1 MKEIP
6 DYQTLMLPVLKS
18 VADGKEHKFREI
30 ADSIAKNFGLTEEE
44 LGCRLPSGNQSIF
57 DNRVGWAKTYL
68 KKACL
73 IEYKGK
79 GVLKITERGKHVLKD
94 SPQKIDNKFLKQY
107 DEFNEFQNKVNPKEE
122 KQETETDYK
131 NQTPE
136 ELIET
141 AFHDFQ
147 KSLAEE
153 LLDKIRNVS
162 PSFFEK
168 LVVALLVKMGYGG
181 SIKDAGQ
188 AIGRTGDEGIDGIIK
203 EDKLGLDVIYIQA
216 KRWKENNVIGR
227 PEIQKFVG
235 ALAGQ
240 GAKKGVFITA
250 SSFTKEALDYKPMN
264 DTKVILID
272 GMKLANLMIEYNL
285 GVAQLHCYE
294 LKNWITITL
303 MRNNFYKRI
312 ELLFLLPNKRN

>member
-44 LGCRLPSGNQSIF
+44 LGCLLPSGNQSIF

-79 GVLKITERGKHVLKD
+79 GVLKITERGKQVLKD

-107 DEFNEFQNKVNPKEE
+107 NEFNEFQNKVNPKEE

-294 LKNWITITL
+294 LKKLDNDY
-303 MRNNFYKRI
+303 FD
-312 ELLFLLPNKRN
+312 EE

>member
-6 DYQTLMLPVLKS
+6 DYQTFMLPVLKS

-44 LGCRLPSGNQSIF
+44 LGYLLPSGNQSIF
-57 DNRVGWAKTYL
+57 NNRVGWAKTYL

-79 GVLKITERGKHVLKD
+79 GVLKITERGKQVLKD

-122 KQETETDYK
+122 KQENETDYK

-147 KSLAEE
+147 KLLAEE

-162 PSFFEK
+162 PVFFEK

-294 LKNWITITL
+294 LKKLDNDY
-303 MRNNFYKRI
+303 FD
-312 ELLFLLPNKRN
+312 EE

>member
-44 LGCRLPSGNQSIF
+44 LGCLLPSGNQSIF

-79 GVLKITERGKHVLKD
+79 GVLKITERGKQVLKD

-107 DEFNEFQNKVNPKEE
+107 DEFNEFQNKVNPKAE

-294 LKNWITITL
+294 LKKLDNDY
-303 MRNNFYKRI
+303 FD
-312 ELLFLLPNKRN
+312 EE

>member
-44 LGCRLPSGNQSIF
+44 LGCLLPSGNQSIF

-79 GVLKITERGKHVLKD
+79 GVFKITERGKQVLKD

-294 LKNWITITL
+294 LKKLDNDY
-303 MRNNFYKRI
+303 FD
-312 ELLFLLPNKRN
+312 EE

>member
-1 MKEIP
+1 MKKIP

-79 GVLKITERGKHVLKD
+79 CVLKITERGKQVLKD

-294 LKNWITITL
+294 LKKLDNDY
-303 MRNNFYKRI
+303 FD
-312 ELLFLLPNKRN
+312 EE

>member
-44 LGCRLPSGNQSIF
+44 LGCLLPSGNQSIF

-79 GVLKITERGKHVLKD
+79 GVLKITERGKQVLKD

-181 SIKDAGQ
+181 SIKDARQ

-294 LKNWITITL
+294 LKKLDNDY
-303 MRNNFYKRI
+303 FD
-312 ELLFLLPNKRN
+312 EE

>member
-18 VADGKEHKFREI
+18 VADGKEHKFRQI

-44 LGCRLPSGNQSIF
+44 LGCLLPSGNQSIF

-79 GVLKITERGKHVLKD
+79 GVLKITERGKQVLKD

-181 SIKDAGQ
+181 SIKDARQ

-294 LKNWITITL
+294 LKKLDNDY
-303 MRNNFYKRI
+303 FD
-312 ELLFLLPNKRN
+312 EE

>member
-6 DYQTLMLPVLKS
+6 DYQTLMFPVLKS

-44 LGCRLPSGNQSIF
+44 LGCLLPSGNQSIF

-79 GVLKITERGKHVLKD
+79 GVLKITERGKQVLKD

-294 LKNWITITL
+294 LKKLDNDY
-303 MRNNFYKRI
+303 FD
-312 ELLFLLPNKRN
+312 EE

>member
-44 LGCRLPSGNQSIF
+44 LGCLLPSGNQSIF

-79 GVLKITERGKHVLKD
+79 GVLKITERGKQVLKD

-107 DEFNEFQNKVNPKEE
+107 DEFNDFQNKVNPKEE

-294 LKNWITITL
+294 LKKLDNDY
-303 MRNNFYKRI
+303 FD
-312 ELLFLLPNKRN
+312 EE

>member
-44 LGCRLPSGNQSIF
+44 LGCLLPSGNQSIF

-79 GVLKITERGKHVLKD
+79 GVLKITERGKQVLKD

-203 EDKLGLDVIYIQA
+203 EDKLGLDVVYIQA

-294 LKNWITITL
+294 LKKLDNDY
-303 MRNNFYKRI
+303 FD
-312 ELLFLLPNKRN
+312 EE

>member
-1 MKEIP
+1 MN
-6 DYQTLMLPVLKS
+6 T
-18 VADGKEHKFREI
+18 
-30 ADSIAKNFGLTEEE
+30 
-44 LGCRLPSGNQSIF
+44 
-57 DNRVGWAKTYL
+57 
-68 KKACL
+68 
-73 IEYKGK
+73 
-79 GVLKITERGKHVLKD
+79 
-94 SPQKIDNKFLKQY
+94 
-107 DEFNEFQNKVNPKEE
+107 KEE

-162 PSFFEK
+162 PAFFEK

-227 PEIQKFVG
+227 LEIQKFVG

-272 GMKLANLMIEYNL
+272 GLKLANLMIEYNL

-294 LKNWITITL
+294 LKKLDNDY
-303 MRNNFYKRI
+303 FD
-312 ELLFLLPNKRN
+312 EE

>member
-79 GVLKITERGKHVLKD
+79 GVLKITERGKQVLKD

-216 KRWKENNVIGR
+216 KRWKENNVIGC

-294 LKNWITITL
+294 LKKLDNDY
-303 MRNNFYKRI
+303 FD
-312 ELLFLLPNKRN
+312 EE

>member
-1 MKEIP
+1 MKKIP

-44 LGCRLPSGNQSIF
+44 LGCLLPSGNQSIF

-79 GVLKITERGKHVLKD
+79 GVLKITERGKQVLKD

-294 LKNWITITL
+294 LKKLDNDY
-303 MRNNFYKRI
+303 FD
-312 ELLFLLPNKRN
+312 EE

>member
-44 LGCRLPSGNQSIF
+44 LGCLLPSGNQSIF

-79 GVLKITERGKHVLKD
+79 GVLKITERGKQVLKD

-107 DEFNEFQNKVNPKEE
+107 DEFNDFQNKVNPKEE

-285 GVAQLHCYE
+285 GVAQMHCYE
-294 LKNWITITL
+294 LKKLDNDY
-303 MRNNFYKRI
+303 FD
-312 ELLFLLPNKRN
+312 EE

>member
-79 GVLKITERGKHVLKD
+79 GVLKITERGKQVLKD

-294 LKNWITITL
+294 LKKLDNDY
-303 MRNNFYKRI
+303 FD
-312 ELLFLLPNKRN
+312 EE

>member
-44 LGCRLPSGNQSIF
+44 LGCLLPSGNQSIF

-79 GVLKITERGKHVLKD
+79 GVLKITERGKQVLKD

-227 PEIQKFVG
+227 PEI
-235 ALAGQ
+235 
-240 GAKKGVFITA
+240 
-250 SSFTKEALDYKPMN
+250 
-264 DTKVILID
+264 
-272 GMKLANLMIEYNL
+272 
-285 GVAQLHCYE
+285 
-294 LKNWITITL
+294 
-303 MRNNFYKRI
+303 
-312 ELLFLLPNKRN
+312 

>member
-44 LGCRLPSGNQSIF
+44 LGYLLPSGNQSIF

-285 GVAQLHCYE
+285 GVAQMHCYE
-294 LKNWITITL
+294 LKKLDNDY
-303 MRNNFYKRI
+303 FD
-312 ELLFLLPNKRN
+312 EE

>member
-44 LGCRLPSGNQSIF
+44 LGCLLPSGNQSVF

-79 GVLKITERGKHVLKD
+79 GVLKITGRGKQVLKD

-294 LKNWITITL
+294 LKKLDNDY
-303 MRNNFYKRI
+303 FD
-312 ELLFLLPNKRN
+312 EE

>member
-30 ADSIAKNFGLTEEE
+30 AASIAKDFGLTEEE
-44 LGCRLPSGNQSIF
+44 LGCLLPSGNQSIF
-57 DNRVGWAKTYL
+57 DNRVGWAKTYR

-79 GVLKITERGKHVLKD
+79 GVLKITERGKQVLKD

-264 DTKVILID
+264 GTKVILID

-285 GVAQLHCYE
+285 GVAQLYCYE
-294 LKNWITITL
+294 LKKLDNDY
-303 MRNNFYKRI
+303 FD
-312 ELLFLLPNKRN
+312 EE

>member
-44 LGCRLPSGNQSIF
+44 LGCLLPSGNQSIF

-79 GVLKITERGKHVLKD
+79 GVLKITERGKQVLKD

-107 DEFNEFQNKVNPKEE
+107 DEFNDFQNKVNPKEE

-162 PSFFEK
+162 PVFFEK

-285 GVAQLHCYE
+285 GVAQMHCYE
-294 LKNWITITL
+294 LKKLDNDY
-303 MRNNFYKRI
+303 FD
-312 ELLFLLPNKRN
+312 EE

>member
-44 LGCRLPSGNQSIF
+44 LGCLLPSGNQSIF

-79 GVLKITERGKHVLKD
+79 GVLKITERGKQVLKD

-107 DEFNEFQNKVNPKEE
+107 NEFNEFQNKVNPKEE

-227 PEIQKFVG
+227 PEIHKFVG

-250 SSFTKEALDYKPMN
+250 SSFTKEALDYNPMN
-264 DTKVILID
+264 DTKVIRID

-294 LKNWITITL
+294 LKKLDNDY
-303 MRNNFYKRI
+303 FD
-312 ELLFLLPNKRN
+312 EE

>member
-44 LGCRLPSGNQSIF
+44 LGCRLPSGNQNIF

-79 GVLKITERGKHVLKD
+79 GVLKITERGKQVLKD

-294 LKNWITITL
+294 LKKLDNDY
-303 MRNNFYKRI
+303 FD
-312 ELLFLLPNKRN
+312 EE

>member
-44 LGCRLPSGNQSIF
+44 LGYLLPSGNQSIF

-294 LKNWITITL
+294 LKKLDNDY
-303 MRNNFYKRI
+303 FD
-312 ELLFLLPNKRN
+312 EE

>member
-57 DNRVGWAKTYL
+57 DNRLGWAKTYL

-79 GVLKITERGKHVLKD
+79 GVLKITERGKQVLKD
-94 SPQKIDNKFLKQY
+94 SPKKIDNKFLKQY

-203 EDKLGLDVIYIQA
+203 EDKLGLDVIYIHA

-264 DTKVILID
+264 DTKVIRID

-294 LKNWITITL
+294 LKKLYNDY
-303 MRNNFYKRI
+303 FD
-312 ELLFLLPNKRN
+312 EE

>member
-79 GVLKITERGKHVLKD
+79 GVLKITERGKQVLKD
-94 SPQKIDNKFLKQY
+94 SPQKIGNKFLKQY

-131 NQTPE
+131 NQTP
-136 ELIET
+136 
-141 AFHDFQ
+141 
-147 KSLAEE
+147 EE

-250 SSFTKEALDYKPMN
+250 SSFTKEALDYNPMN
-264 DTKVILID
+264 DTKVIRID

-294 LKNWITITL
+294 LKKLDNDY
-303 MRNNFYKRI
+303 FD
-312 ELLFLLPNKRN
+312 EE